1 MITGLISTLNSEEGA
16 IMKRNMFILSG
27 LLLLGIPFLA
37 SGAEWQVDP
46 NHSSFG
52 FKIRH
57 MMVSNVKGDFS
68 KVLKGM
74 IRFDDQN
81 VSNSKAEVV
90 IDAASI
96 NTAHAKRD
104 DHLRSPDFFDVAKYP
119 TIAFVTKQV
128 TNNGP
133 GKLKVT
139 GDLTMHGMTKEIM
152 LDVLGPTPEIKDPG
166 GNFRRGLT
174 GTAKIDRRDFGITY
188 NRLLEA
194 GGMVVG
200 NEVDIAVEI
209 ELIRK

>member
-1 MITGLISTLNSEEGA
+1 MKRNISTLFG
-16 IMKRNMFILSG
+16 ILF
-27 LLLLGIPFLA
+27 LGIPFLA
-37 SGAEWQVDP
+37 SGADWQVDF

-57 MMVSNVKGDFS
+57 MMVSNVRGDFS
-68 KVLKGM
+68 KIIKGV
-74 IRFDDQN
+74 IQFDDQN
-81 VSNSKAEVV
+81 VSNSKAEVI

-139 GDLTMHGMTKEIM
+139 GDLTMHGVTKEIM
-152 LDVLGPTPEIKDPG
+152 LDVLGPTSEIKDPG

-174 GTAKIDRRDFGITY
+174 ATAKIDRRDFGITY
-188 NRLLEA
+188 SRLLET
-194 GGMVVG
+194 GGLVVG
-200 NEVDIAVEI
+200 NEVDIAVEV
-209 ELIRK
+209 ELVRK